1 MILESEYEN
10 YIIIYFKLFNMW
22 NKNLVA
28 IMTLSL
34 FIILNILISY
44 HYASA
49 QANETGNNGTSN
61 ITSPV
66 FTPNNN
72 FTSGTSSNTTGIMEN
87 TSGMIDDAFDA
98 LKDSFR
104 SFFGK

>member
-1 MILESEYEN
+1 
-10 YIIIYFKLFNMW
+10 MW
-22 NKNLVA
+22 NMKLPI

-34 FIILNILISY
+34 SLTLNLLISY
-44 HYASA
+44 HYASG
-49 QANETGNNGTSN
+49 QVNETGINVTNN
-61 ITSPV
+61 ITSPI

-72 FTSGTSSNTTGIMEN
+72 MTTGTSSNTTGIMEN

-98 LKDSFR
+98 LKDSFG

>member
-1 MILESEYEN
+1 
-10 YIIIYFKLFNMW
+10 MW
-22 NKNLVA
+22 DKNFAVM
-28 IMTLSL
+28 MTLSL
-34 FIILNILISY
+34 FITLNLLISY

-49 QANETGNNGTSN
+49 QVNESGNNVNN
-61 ITSPV
+61 ITSPI

-87 TSGMIDDAFDA
+87 TSGMIDDAFGA
-98 LKDSFR
+98 LKDSLG

>member
-1 MILESEYEN
+1 
-10 YIIIYFKLFNMW
+10 MW
-22 NKNLVA
+22 DKNLVVVV
-28 IMTLSL
+28 TLSL
-34 FIILNILISY
+34 FTTLNLLISY

-49 QANETGNNGTSN
+49 QGNESGNNGTN
-61 ITSPV
+61 ITSPI

-72 FTSGTSSNTTGIMEN
+72 FTSGASSNTTGIMEN

-98 LKDSFR
+98 LKDSFA

>member
-1 MILESEYEN
+1 MKTILSS
-10 YIIIYFKLFNMW
+10 ISDLSNMW
-22 NKNLVA
+22 NKNLGVT
-28 IMTLSL
+28 MTLSL
-34 FIILNILISY
+34 FITLNLLISY

-49 QANETGNNGTSN
+49 QVNETGNNVNN
-61 ITSPV
+61 ITSPI

-98 LKDSFR
+98 LKDSFG

>member
-1 MILESEYEN
+1 
-10 YIIIYFKLFNMW
+10 MW
-22 NKNLVA
+22 DKNLVV
-28 IMTLSL
+28 MVTLSL
-34 FIILNILISY
+34 FITLNLLISY

-49 QANETGNNGTSN
+49 QVNVTGNNVTNN
-61 ITSPV
+61 ITSPI

-87 TSGMIDDAFDA
+87 TSGMIDDAFGA
-98 LKDSFR
+98 LRDSFG

>member
-1 MILESEYEN
+1 MKTILSS
-10 YIIIYFKLFNMW
+10 ISDLTIMW
-22 NKNLVA
+22 NKNLAVM
-28 IMTLSL
+28 MTLSL
-34 FIILNILISY
+34 FITLNLLISY

-49 QANETGNNGTSN
+49 QVNETGNNVTN
-61 ITSPV
+61 ITSPI

-98 LKDSFR
+98 LKDSFG

>member
-1 MILESEYEN
+1 
-10 YIIIYFKLFNMW
+10 MW
-22 NKNLVA
+22 NKNLVVM
-28 IMTLSL
+28 MTLSL
-34 FIILNILISY
+34 FITLNLLISY
-44 HYASA
+44 HYASP
-49 QANETGNNGTSN
+49 QVNETGNNVTN
-61 ITSPV
+61 ITSPI

-98 LKDSFR
+98 LKDSFG

>member
-1 MILESEYEN
+1 
-10 YIIIYFKLFNMW
+10 MW
-22 NKNLVA
+22 DKNLVV
-28 IMTLSL
+28 MVTLSL
-34 FIILNILISY
+34 FITLNLLISY

-49 QANETGNNGTSN
+49 QVNDTGNNGTSN
-61 ITSPV
+61 ITNPI

-87 TSGMIDDAFDA
+87 TSGMIDDAFDK

>member
-1 MILESEYEN
+1 
-10 YIIIYFKLFNMW
+10 MW
-22 NKNLVA
+22 NKNLAVM
-28 IMTLSL
+28 MTLSL
-34 FIILNILISY
+34 FMTLNVLISY

-49 QANETGNNGTSN
+49 QVKETGNNGTSN
-61 ITSPV
+61 ITSPI

-87 TSGMIDDAFDA
+87 TSGMIDDAFGA
-98 LKDSFR
+98 LKDSFG

>member
-1 MILESEYEN
+1 MKTILSS
-10 YIIIYFKLFNMW
+10 ISDLSNMW
-22 NKNLVA
+22 NKNLA
-28 IMTLSL
+28 EMMTLSL
-34 FIILNILISY
+34 FITLNILISY

-49 QANETGNNGTSN
+49 QVNESGNNGTNN
-61 ITSPV
+61 ITNSI

-72 FTSGTSSNTTGIMEN
+72 FTSGTSSNTTGIMKN

-98 LKDSFR
+98 LKDSFG